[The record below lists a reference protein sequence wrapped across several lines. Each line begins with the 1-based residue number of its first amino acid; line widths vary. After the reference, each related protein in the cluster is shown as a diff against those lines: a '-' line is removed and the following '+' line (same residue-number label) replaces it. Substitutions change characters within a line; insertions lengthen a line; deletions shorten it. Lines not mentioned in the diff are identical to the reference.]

1 MILLAVVWIA
11 TTVLR
16 LWVIYRYKFC
26 YMILAEYPEMRAVD
40 ALRNSAML
48 MKGRKWSFFCLQLS
62 FIGWYLLSAL
72 TAFVGLIFLMPY
84 IHTVDATYY
93 DEIANRAAAREA
105 EFPSLDPDDY
115 VAEL

>member
-1 MILLAVVWIA
+1 
-11 TTVLR
+11 
-16 LWVIYRYKFC
+16 
-26 YMILAEYPEMRAVD
+26 MILAEYPEMRAVD

-93 DEIANRAAAREA
+93 DEIANRSAAREA